1 VCLNDGFLSRKNEEQ
16 QQPPQQAPQGGNAPS
31 YGNGSY
37 SQGGQSER
45 QHSSV
50 GGSWG
55 QPQAGADRPAPYQ
68 DNPSGGYNGSS
79 GGYNG
84 PPGGYNAPSGGG
96 YNGPSAGGYTGPSSG
111 GYNGPSG
118 GASGGY
124 GGGSSYGQNGGNAG
138 GYGSGPQGGY
148 GQNAPQQQ
156 QQPQASGFNSWA
168 SSSAPG
174 LASKS
179 ASAGVWSSSGYQK
192 KDAAMESEPRYN
204 PSTRRDNRP
213 TVLVGHSLNFP
224 KPAGGFGSSNTGA
237 TSGLGGFNSGTYNP
251 NAVRGA
257 IVSNTYNPNAVGGS
271 ARGGFG
277 GHNAG
282 GAPSY
287 VDNTNRMLTGSSHR
301 ISSMG
306 LPVNG
311 QPLNDAPATALGK
324 KAEVVKKMGMAAL
337 EKWDRRNMD
346 KSMASSLADHDELR
360 AGPQVIDHGYYQPQ
374 QGTGGGDTS
383 RYGEEPSVLMLRLPY

>member
-1 VCLNDGFLSRKNEEQ
+1 VVLFRYACFRWLQSSPGRRIPCMETRSTAASAWRHRFEHWSWAEALSCEGALEPHSSCCVLVGLLQEALVCLNDGFLSRKNEEQ

-96 YNGPSAGGYTGPSSG
+96 YNGPSAGGYNGPSSG

-192 KDAAMESEPRYN
+192 KDATTLRRGGTTAPRFWWGTRLTF
-204 PSTRRDNRP
+204 PSPRVDLVAATLERRQ
-213 TVLVGHSLNFP
+213 
-224 KPAGGFGSSNTGA
+224 
-237 TSGLGGFNSGTYNP
+237 
-251 NAVRGA
+251 
-257 IVSNTYNPNAVGGS
+257 GS
-271 ARGGFG
+271 AG
-277 GHNAG
+277 
-282 GAPSY
+282 
-287 VDNTNRMLTGSSHR
+287 LTAARTTRTLFEALS
-301 ISSMG
+301 
-306 LPVNG
+306 L
-311 QPLNDAPATALGK
+311 ATRTTPMPW
-324 KAEVVKKMGMAAL
+324 EVVREAASADTTQAAL
-337 EKWDRRNMD
+337 HLTSITRIEC
-346 KSMASSLADHDELR
+346 SPAAPTASAAWVS
-360 AGPQVIDHGYYQPQ
+360 Q
-374 QGTGGGDTS
+374 
-383 RYGEEPSVLMLRLPY
+383 